1 MIMLWSFE
9 HTGYRSGEF
18 NMQYDERLAREVA
31 SGERLPTVRVYGW
44 NPPAISCGWHQSL
57 DEIDREAA
65 ERAGI
70 GVVRRPTGG
79 RAILHSEELTYSV
92 VSDLRG
98 FENLSGMEGDSI
110 SSIYRIIGEALVCGL
125 QHLGIRASLEKSQ
138 PYFPAFYRVT
148 SGAACFSSSARHEI
162 KVGGRKLVGSA
173 QRRFSFGG
181 KEVILQHG
189 SILMGADHLR
199 IADFLKL
206 ESEDSHDALKE
217 ELSMKTTDI
226 TSIIGSSIEVDDVA
240 TAVRRGFEERWN
252 IEFESRTPHST
263 HAVHEL

>member
-9 HTGYRSGEF
+9 HTGSHSGEF

-44 NPPAISCGWHQSL
+44 NPPAISYGWHQSL

-70 GVVRRPTGG
+70 DVVRRPTGG
-79 RAILHSEELTYSV
+79 RAILHSDELTYSV

-98 FENLSGMEGDSI
+98 FENLAGLGNDGI
-110 SSIYRIIGEALVCGL
+110 STLYREISEALVCGL

-138 PYFPAFYRVT
+138 PDFPALYRMG

-162 KVGGRKLVGSA
+162 KVGVRKLVGSA
-173 QRRFSFGG
+173 QRRFSFGE

-206 ESEDSHDALKE
+206 ESEDSRDALKA

-226 TSIIGSSIEVDDVA
+226 TSILRSSIDVDDVA

-252 IEFESRTPHST
+252 IEFESSTPHIV